1 MGGVVQQMISDVVP
15 RRAGVG
21 EPAQGHGERLLVLD
35 VAGRGIRQ
43 CAAQGQRLVVMRP
56 RRVLTAAPVGLRLG
70 QARDARYAA
79 EGQRDEDCPAQP
91 GPIGEHLGVAQPDM
105 AGDEQR
111 HGRADGDGHRHAD
124 PLGPWRVGHPAG
136 AASG

>member
-1 MGGVVQQMISDVVP
+1 MSGMPPKAS
-15 RRAGVG
+15 ATKT
-21 EPAQGHGERLLVLD
+21 AQLSQDQSAR
-35 VAGRGIRQ
+35 I
-43 CAAQGQRLVVMRP
+43 
-56 RRVLTAAPVGLRLG
+56 LR
-70 QARDARYAA
+70 
-79 EGQRDEDCPAQP
+79 
-91 GPIGEHLGVAQPDM
+91 VAQPDV